1 MRRLQSTISCANVC
15 QVAVRWLSHTL
26 HWVSGGALA
35 PDLLIQLLVRA
46 AAEMRSL
53 SAIVAQATAAPCWQ
67 TVRTRLLACLP
78 ADPLDLLP
86 TTTHALQHRLPKS
99 LKKRPRTLA
108 IDLHLRPYYGAPGT
122 PGTYRGQP
130 KAGTK
135 TFFAYASLLVLRRGQ
150 RFSVGLTPVVNGQ
163 EQTDLLERLLGQAQ
177 RAGLTVR
184 CLLLDRGFYAATT
197 IAWLQER
204 GLAFL
209 MPMIRRGR
217 GGRRKADCTGTQ
229 RFFVRGR
236 RGWDSYTWTTRPRR
250 GGRKGAAVTV
260 TVAVCMVPRSRCGGR
275 RGKKHRGPLV
285 FACHGVR
292 GTPATVASCYR
303 RRFGIETSYRQLGEG
318 LAATCS
324 TQAAYRLLLVAIA
337 LVLRNVWVWLHWS
350 WLSERTATGRRL
362 RLPLLPLRQLTAW
375 LIRAL
380 DRLLGVRTRIAVP
393 GEQGS
398 NDNHGR

>member
-209 MPMIRRGR
+209 MPMIRRGAAAARARRSRSRWRCVWCR
-217 GGRRKADCTGTQ
+217 GRGAAAAGARSTAGRWCSPATGCGVRRRRWPRATGGGSGSRPVTGSWAKGWRRRAALRRPTGCCWWRSRWCCGTCGCGCIGRGCRSGRRRA
-229 RFFVRGR
+229 
-236 RGWDSYTWTTRPRR
+236 
-250 GGRKGAAVTV
+250 GGCGCR
-260 TVAVCMVPRSRCGGR
+260 CCRCG
-275 RGKKHRGPLV
+275 
-285 FACHGVR
+285 
-292 GTPATVASCYR
+292 S
-303 RRFGIETSYRQLGEG
+303 
-318 LAATCS
+318 
-324 TQAAYRLLLVAIA
+324 
-337 LVLRNVWVWLHWS
+337 
-350 WLSERTATGRRL
+350 
-362 RLPLLPLRQLTAW
+362 
-375 LIRAL
+375 
-380 DRLLGVRTRIAVP
+380 
-393 GEQGS
+393 
-398 NDNHGR
+398 